1 MNNQDWKQLGWRKRI
16 GRLILLTCAIVS
28 LVIGFLIPPQQF
40 GSIPWEYV
48 IIGVG
53 LTVIVN
59 VFGKPIQPAALVGI
73 AVITSEIFPPV
84 KLGVILV

>member
-1 MNNQDWKQLGWRKRI
+1 MNNQEWKQLGWRKRI

-28 LVIGFLIPPQQF
+28 LVIGFLIPPQQP

-53 LTVIVN
+53 LIIWLILEQPEI
-59 VFGKPIQPAALVGI
+59 GKKPSKPQ
-73 AVITSEIFPPV
+73 
-84 KLGVILV
+84 